1 MNLISSGL
9 VAAPT
14 YINSQTMPNL
24 VGRAGVEPAQPQAA
38 DLQSVEL
45 TYAQPPRILVELTRI
60 ELATLSVQ
68 GRCSPK

>member
-14 YINSQTMPNL
+14 YIISQTMPNL

-45 TYAQPPRILVELTRI
+45 THAQPPRIMVGVAGI
-60 ELATLSVQ
+60 EPAT
-68 GRCSPK
+68 

>member
-45 TYAQPPRILVELTRI
+45 TYAQPPQIMVEDTGI
-60 ELATLSVQ
+60 EPATSTVQ
-68 GRCSPK
+68 VSRSTN

>member
-1 MNLISSGL
+1 MNLISSDL

-14 YINSQTMPNL
+14 YIISQTMPNL

-45 TYAQPPRILVELTRI
+45 TYAQPPPLGEDTGI
-60 ELATLSVQ
+60 EPATSTVQ
-68 GRCSPK
+68 VSRSTN